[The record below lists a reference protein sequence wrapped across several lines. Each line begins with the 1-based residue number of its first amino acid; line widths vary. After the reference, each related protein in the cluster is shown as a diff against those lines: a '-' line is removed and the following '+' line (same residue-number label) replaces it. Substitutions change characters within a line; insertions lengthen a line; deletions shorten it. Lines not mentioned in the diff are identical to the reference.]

1 MKKKLQVFI
10 SSTYEDL
17 KEERQVAVESVL
29 NAGHIPAGMELFK
42 SDDKS
47 QKEIIK
53 RWIDESDVYM
63 LILGG
68 RYGSI
73 DDETGLSY
81 THWEYN
87 YAGEVGKP
95 RFAVVIHESA
105 LEGKVRKLGTA
116 VIERNNAALYEGF
129 KDDVLSKVCRFY
141 SDLKDIKITVLE
153 SLKEYEGN
161 PNLFGWVSGR
171 DVRSIEKLEQ
181 IDLLEGK
188 YATLLEKYNKLIQ
201 DNGKLQEQKRKERE
215 IDGLPFDEI
224 RSILKKNKIVIPKE
238 TEGTNL
244 TKDWNTSVHSI
255 FVRLRENFAIGV
267 QNKIGMTDL
276 ENIVFFSVAPYLMQY
291 GLVEKLKQAGTPVLR
306 MQTTKDGMKYLKFV
320 DLEMREKEMVQD
332 EVASS
337 RSEIK

>member
-95 RFAVVIHESA
+95 RFAVVIDDKH
-105 LEGKVRKLGTA
+105 LEEKVKHIGMS
-116 VIERNNAALYEGF
+116 VMERTNHALYEEF
-129 KDDVLSKVCRFY
+129 KNDVLSKICKFY
-141 SDLKDIKITVLE
+141 SDLKDIKITILE
-153 SLKEYEGN
+153 SLKEYEN
-161 PNLFGWVSGR
+161 KPELTGWVSGKE
-171 DVRSIEKLEQ
+171 VRSIEKLEQ
-181 IDLLEGK
+181 IELLEGK
-188 YATLLEKYNKLIQ
+188 YSALLEKYNKLLQ
-201 DNGKLQEQKRKERE
+201 DNGKLQEKKRKERE
-215 IDGLPFDEI
+215 IDGLPFEEV
-224 RSILKKNKIVIPKE
+224 RSILKAKKIIIPKGTDGANLLKDFE
-238 TEGTNL
+238 TSMHGVFIL
-244 TKDWNTSVHSI
+244 
-255 FVRLRENFAIGV
+255 FRESLAVGV
-267 QNKIGMTDL
+267 QNRRDMSDMH
-276 ENIVFFSVAPYLMQY
+276 NIIFFSVAPYLMQY
-291 GLVEKLKQAGTPVLR
+291 GLVEKQKQTGTQVLR
-306 MQTTKDGMKYLKFV
+306 MQTTKEGMKYLKFV
-320 DLEMREKEMVQD
+320 DIEEREKAELSD
-332 EVASS
+332 
-337 RSEIK
+337 SEEKR